1 MNSNYELMLLGRLDA
16 PSFLDDDAIKA
27 CQTYAQ
33 AVQTCWT
40 YRRIKGMTLR
50 TAAELIGAHP
60 PHMTDYLRD
69 EPQRRKLPA
78 DKIADFEL
86 VCGNRAVS
94 QWLARRN
101 KLNYI
106 EEITARRS
114 A

>member
-1 MNSNYELMLLGRLDA
+1 MNSNYELCLLGRID
-16 PSFLDDDAIKA
+16 PPRFLEDEVVAN
-27 CQTYAQ
+27 CQTYPQ
-33 AVQTCWT
+33 AVQVCWAH
-40 YRRIKGMTLR
+40 RRISGMTLR
-50 TAAELIGAHP
+50 TAAELIGAHA

-78 DKIADFEL
+78 DKIADFEA
-86 VCGNRAVS
+86 VCGNRAIS

-106 EEITARRS
+106 EEFTARRS